1 MLLRVDGD
9 DDGGGGG
16 GGDGGGQAVAVT
28 AVTSNFSTRLRPALR
43 RGTKAGHSTVYV
55 TSSIFMSI
63 LNVNDDSPFCDGQC
77 VIAPFDVHEKK
88 TKFYSFLS
96 RVPEGFITLI
106 SSFIGRYDKNGGIQI
121 SNIITCNFTID
132 YQSEEIL

>member
-1 MLLRVDGD
+1 MSTMILRSVTVSALL
-9 DDGGGGG
+9 
-16 GGDGGGQAVAVT
+16 
-28 AVTSNFSTRLRPALR
+28 LHLMCM
-43 RGTKAGHSTVYV
+43 K
-55 TSSIFMSI
+55 
-63 LNVNDDSPFCDGQC
+63 
-77 VIAPFDVHEKK
+77 KK